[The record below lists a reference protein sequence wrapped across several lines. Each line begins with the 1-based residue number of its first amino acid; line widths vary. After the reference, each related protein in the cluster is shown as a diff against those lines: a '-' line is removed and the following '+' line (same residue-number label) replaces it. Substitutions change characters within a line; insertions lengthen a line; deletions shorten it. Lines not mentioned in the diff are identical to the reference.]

1 VLVNQLYM
9 FGEAKKL
16 HLIEE
21 ILKIENEAVLTE
33 VETVINR
40 SKLHAVGRRNF
51 NDFAGTLTDDEATEL
66 EKIIEDGCE
75 QIHPDDWK

>member
-1 VLVNQLYM
+1 M

-21 ILKIENEAVLTE
+21 ILKIENDALLAAIESA
-33 VETVINR
+33 IAK
-40 SKLHAVGRRNF
+40 SKLHAVARKSFTSFSGMW
-51 NDFAGTLTDDEATEL
+51 TKEEADEL
-66 EKIIEDGCE
+66 EWNIEEGCE

>member
-1 VLVNQLYM
+1 M

-21 ILKIENEAVLTE
+21 ILKIENDAVLAE
-33 VETVINR
+33 VETVIAK
-40 SKLHAVGRRNF
+40 SKLHAVGRRS
-51 NDFAGTLTDDEATEL
+51 FASFSGMWTKEEADEL
-66 EKIIEDGCE
+66 EKAIEEGCE

>member
-1 VLVNQLYM
+1 M

-40 SKLHAVGRRNF
+40 SKLHAVGRRNS